1 MSEAIIEQAR
11 QFAQSHFAGDGSGH
25 DWWHVH
31 RVWNMAKH
39 LANAEGADRTIVE
52 IAALLHDVA
61 DWKLNQDESQGLN
74 TIRELLAGDLPPET
88 IDRICDI
95 ISKVSFKGAG
105 VETPT
110 DTLEGQVV
118 QDADRLDALG
128 AVGIARTFAYGGN
141 RGRLIHHPDQP
152 PQLHDNFEAYKNNQG
167 PSTNHF
173 YEKLLLLKDRMNTHA
188 AKKIAEERHRFME
201 QYLDHFFKEWHGE
214 L

>member
-1 MSEAIIEQAR
+1 MSKAIIEKAR
-11 QFAQSHFAGDGSGH
+11 QFAESHFADDGSGH

-39 LANAEGADRTIVE
+39 LADAEGADRTIVE

-61 DWKLNQDESQGLN
+61 DWKLSADESQGLN
-74 TIRELLAGDLPPET
+74 TIRELLEGELPSAT

-95 ISKVSFKGAG
+95 ISRVSFKGAG
-105 VETPT
+105 VDTPT

-152 PQLHDNFEAYKNNQG
+152 PQMHDSFKAYKKNKG

-173 YEKLLLLKDRMNTHA
+173 YEKLLLLKDRMNTGT
-188 AKKIAEERHRFME
+188 AKKMAEQRHRFME
-201 QYLDHFFKEWHGE
+201 QYLDHFFKEWDGE